1 MTNSI
6 CCRPIIERCQS
17 DVKRLYASRVTIVR
31 LLTDSSE
38 TDRWPSLHLLLLSL
52 HIMPICNQLI
62 DDRWDKISLFK
73 DSCNSITD
81 TVYLQLSSD
90 EKTPPNRTRRQ
101 PTPKKTYFYR
111 RSGSVKYCAN
121 QGEGQKLKYS
131 VRIMALLCFGKLL
144 ISLINTSFKLAGYL
158 VDIKRST

>member
-81 TVYLQLSSD
+81 TVYTFKPSVVIRRKNPAESD
-90 EKTPPNRTRRQ
+90 KTTTDTQKNLLLP
-101 PTPKKTYFYR
+101 
-111 RSGSVKYCAN
+111 SV
-121 QGEGQKLKYS
+121 G
-131 VRIMALLCFGKLL
+131 FGKILCKSRRGTKTEILSQDHGL
-144 ISLINTSFKLAGYL
+144 IML
-158 VDIKRST
+158 R